1 MRAEVIQI
9 RPFFYTFP
17 YVMKK
22 IDMRRFG
29 TQGPVNPEQHYVVAR
44 TDELT
49 EFIKRV
55 KEGRYIVISAPR
67 QTGKTTFFQ
76 RAVEALTADDLT
88 YFPIQLNFETYED
101 CTRSEFYDSLAKQI
115 RKEIERVF
123 QGRGEGLDET
133 LKQFLANIQIPN
145 HLSMMEFFE
154 QFQELLKYAQIVLI
168 IDEFDG
174 IPRSALK
181 GFLHAF
187 RHIYISHATPRC
199 PHSLGIVGVKSIAQ
213 LNYDRSVSP
222 FNIQD
227 EFSLA
232 NFTLAQVQELFGQYT
247 AEVGQAFAPEVIES
261 IHTQTGG
268 QPFLVNRYAQILTE
282 ELDIPKTEMIR
293 MAHFATAHTQLLDE
307 RNTNIE
313 HLLTNI
319 RKDRRFETLLMQ
331 IVSYEDSVRFNADND
346 IINEL
351 VTYGIITRGSDR
363 KCEIVNPIY
372 LHRIIQ
378 AFTPIVN
385 GLERDY
391 FPEDTDEFQY
401 LIDTGQIQMERLLD
415 NFRDF
420 IARVGFRILQVP
432 ETPQEFIGQ
441 HLLFAYLD
449 QFVVSVNGAMYMEVP
464 TGRGRMDLLILHN
477 ERKYIVET
485 KIWRS
490 DRAYTQGKQQLA
502 AYLSTEGVSEGYYV
516 VFDHR
521 EVPEPRTETETIDG
535 LTLRSYVIPVV
546 QGLPSKENSD

>member
-1 MRAEVIQI
+1 
-9 RPFFYTFP
+9 
-17 YVMKK
+17 
-22 IDMRRFG
+22 MRRFG
-29 TQGPVNPEQHYVVAR
+29 TQGPVNPEQHYIVAR
-44 TDELT
+44 TEELA

-55 KEGRYIVISAPR
+55 KEGRYIVIFAPR
-67 QTGKTTFFQ
+67 QTGKTTFFL
-76 RAVEALTADDLT
+76 RALAALTAEDLT
-88 YFPIQLNFETYED
+88 CFPIQLNFEIYVD
-101 CTRSEFYDSLAKQI
+101 CDRSEFYEFLTKQI
-115 RKEIERVF
+115 CKEIERVF
-123 QGRGEGLDET
+123 QRRGETLDEA
-133 LKQFLANIQIPN
+133 LKRFLDNAEITN

-154 QFQELLKYAQIVLI
+154 QLQGFLKDGENWQKVVLI

-174 IPRSALK
+174 IPTSALK

-187 RHIYISHATPRC
+187 RHTYVTDTTFQC
-199 PHSLGIVGVKSIAQ
+199 PHSLGIVGVRSIAQ
-213 LNYDRSVSP
+213 LDYDRSVSP

-227 EFSLA
+227 DFALS

-261 IHTQTGG
+261 IHKQTGG
-268 QPFLVNRYAQILTE
+268 QPFLVNRFAQILTE
-282 ELDIPKTEMIR
+282 EMNIPKTKALTMTHFSE
-293 MAHFATAHTQLLDE
+293 AHGQLLEE

-319 RKDRRFETLLMQ
+319 RKDPRFQTLLMRV
-331 IVSYEDSVRFNADND
+331 VSYENSVPFNPDND

-351 VTYGIITRGSDR
+351 ATYGVITKGTDR

-372 LHRIIQ
+372 LYRIIQ
-378 AFTPIVN
+378 AFKPLVN

-391 FPEDTDEFQY
+391 FPEDADAFQY
-401 LIDTGQIQMERLLD
+401 LTDTGQLQMERLLD

-420 IARVGFRILQVP
+420 IARAGFRILQVP

-449 QFVVSVNGAMYMEVP
+449 QFVTSVNAAMYMEVP
-464 TGRGRMDLLILHN
+464 TGRGGMDLIVLHN
-477 ERKYIVET
+477 QRKYIVET

-490 DRAYTQGKQQLA
+490 ERSYAEGKQQLA
-502 AYLSTEGVSEGYYV
+502 AYLSTEGVAEGYYI

-535 LTLRSYVIPVV
+535 LTIRSYVIPVV
-546 QGLPSKENSD
+546 QERPSEEAHR